1 MEWTA
6 PEDEHARTD
15 IKRAPSA
22 TRRGAKDVHFRDKGL
37 DRSHLTKQNRMIP
50 RFAFTRS
57 EVRRS
62 HYHRWGH
69 QHADSPESPVQQ
81 TYQALGQYATTQSM
95 TSSRMLVQVVRAIQ
109 ETSKIVASRGV
120 DLRRYRGKMLA
131 YRMPMS
137 PSVNTAMAAP
147 T

>member
-1 MEWTA
+1 MSTSETKAWIVLT
-6 PEDEHARTD
+6 
-15 IKRAPSA
+15 
-22 TRRGAKDVHFRDKGL
+22 
-37 DRSHLTKQNRMIP
+37 LTKQNRMIP
-50 RFAFTRS
+50 RFAFTRP

-131 YRMPMS
+131 YRMPIS

>member
-1 MEWTA
+1 M
-6 PEDEHARTD
+6 
-15 IKRAPSA
+15 
-22 TRRGAKDVHFRDKGL
+22 
-37 DRSHLTKQNRMIP
+37 
-50 RFAFTRS
+50 
-57 EVRRS
+57 
-62 HYHRWGH
+62 
-69 QHADSPESPVQQ
+69 QQ